1 MSTLPNILPDRI
13 VAVRQFNRFHTRLV
27 GALGDRVLH
36 SDYSLPQLRL
46 LYEMAHAPAQ
56 APASAA
62 QLGRDLGMDPG
73 YLSRLINSLEE
84 RGLVQREASP
94 DHGKRLAL
102 RLTDEGRR
110 VFAELEAASGAEVA
124 ALLRPLSEADQ
135 TRLVGA
141 MAQVRRLL
149 GDVNAAPKAFILRD
163 PRPGDLGVVIQK
175 QAELY
180 AHEYGWDWTF
190 EGLLAEIVGQYVK
203 TFDATR
209 ERCWIAESE
218 GEVVG
223 SVFVVKQ
230 DDDTAK
236 LRMLYV
242 DASARGLGLGRRL
255 VDECLRF
262 ARAQGYR
269 RMVLWTNDILVS
281 ARRIYQAAGFE
292 LIEEEKHHS
301 FGKDLVGQVW
311 ARDL

>member
-1 MSTLPNILPDRI
+1 MTNTANTLPEHI

-27 GALGDRVLH
+27 GALGERVLH

-73 YLSRLINSLEE
+73 YLSRLISSLEE

-110 VFAELEAASGAEVA
+110 VFAELESASAAEVA
-124 ALLRPLSEADQ
+124 ALLQPLNEADQ
-135 TRLVGA
+135 ARLVGA

-149 GDVNAAPKAFILRD
+149 GDAQAPAKTFILRD
-163 PRPGDLGVVIQK
+163 PRPGDLGIVIQK

-180 AHEYGWDWTF
+180 AQEYGWDWTF

-203 TFDATR
+203 TFNPAR
-209 ERCWIAESE
+209 EHCWIAESE

-223 SVFVVKQ
+223 SVFVVQQ
-230 DDDTAK
+230 DEHTAK

-292 LIEEEKHHS
+292 LVEEDPHHS

>member
-1 MSTLPNILPDRI
+1 MTQPLNVPSDRI

-73 YLSRLINSLEE
+73 YLSRLTSSLEE
-84 RGLVQREASP
+84 RGLVQREAAP

-102 RLTDEGRR
+102 HLTDEGRR
-110 VFAELEAASGAEVA
+110 VFAELEAASSAEVA
-124 ALLRPLSEADQ
+124 KLLHGLSEAEQ
-135 TRLVGA
+135 CRLVGA
-141 MAQVRRLL
+141 MTQVRRLL
-149 GDVNAAPKAFILRD
+149 GDAQAPARTFILRD
-163 PRPGDLGVVIQK
+163 PRPGDLGIVIQK

-180 AHEYGWDWTF
+180 ADEYGWDWTF

-203 TFDATR
+203 TFDPTR

-230 DDDTAK
+230 DEHTAK

-242 DASARGLGLGRRL
+242 DARARGLGLGRKL
-255 VDECLRF
+255 VDECLQF
-262 ARAQGYR
+262 ARAKGYR

-301 FGKDLVGQVW
+301 FGQDLVGQVW